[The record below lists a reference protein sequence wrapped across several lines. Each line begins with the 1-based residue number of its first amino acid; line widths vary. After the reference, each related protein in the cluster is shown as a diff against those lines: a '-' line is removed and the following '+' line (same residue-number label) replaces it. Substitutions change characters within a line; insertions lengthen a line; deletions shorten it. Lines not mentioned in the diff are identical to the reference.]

1 MRPELDPILLEVF
14 RNAFESGAD
23 QMALILMRTAH
34 SPIVRDAMDFSTA
47 LCDAAGQNLAQGL
60 TTPMHLGSF
69 YDAMRHLIGQY
80 RGRIAAGDVFI
91 GNDPYLASGQHLPD
105 IYVIRPVFHRE
116 TLCGWAATIAH
127 HVDVGGL
134 VPGSNSLA
142 AVEIHQEGLRLPFL
156 KLVERGV
163 VNATLMDIIAANV
176 RVPDQVLGDIHA
188 QMAAC
193 LAGEREL
200 SALLERYGPDRV
212 VEYGDAL
219 QDYSERLAR
228 AAIARIPDGTY
239 RFSDHIDGLGEDPQ
253 PIEFHVAVTVQG
265 EELTVDWTGTS
276 PQVKGGINTPL
287 SFCKSNVYAA
297 LRSIMPAEVPNSH
310 GYTRPIHVVAPE
322 GSVLN
327 ARYPAPCGARGIT
340 GYRIVD
346 CIFGA
351 LAQAVPDQIAADGA
365 GGSTLP
371 SFGGWDGKKRF
382 VFSECIMGTWGA
394 TSRHDGQEGV
404 PHMASNQ
411 ANVPVEMIES
421 DYPIRIERYGFAPD
435 TGGAGKYRGGLGVVR
450 EYRVL
455 ADDIYFGV
463 RSDKALHPPHGLFGG
478 EAGAPAV
485 NVIRSEA
492 GDRRL
497 PPMPMK
503 PITLRTGDVY
513 RHVMAGGGG
522 YGDPLEREP
531 EKVRTDVLDGKVTIE
546 HARVAYGVVF
556 GQDLQQSVDVSA
568 TRSMR
573 AKRRALQ
580 AAGAVS
586 TANAASP
593 SGVDAASPSGADAAS
608 PLGADAPGR
617 R

>member
-1 MRPELDPILLEVF
+1 MRADLDPILLEVL
-14 RNAFESGAD
+14 RNAFESSAD

-47 LCDAAGQNLAQGL
+47 ICDASGQNLAQGL

-80 RGRIAAGDVFI
+80 QGRIVPGDVFI

-105 IYVIRPVFHRE
+105 IYVVQPVFQGER
-116 TLCGWAATIAH
+116 LCGWAATIAH

-142 AVEIHQEGLRLPFL
+142 ATEIHQEGLRLPFL

-163 VNATLMDIIAANV
+163 VNPMLLDIISANV

-188 QMAAC
+188 QRAAC

-200 SALLERYGPDRV
+200 MALLERYGAERIM
-212 VEYGDAL
+212 EYGDAL
-219 QDYSERLAR
+219 QDYSEKLAR
-228 AAIARIPDGTY
+228 AAIARIPDGVY
-239 RFSDHIDGLGEDPQ
+239 RFSDHIDGLGESPR
-253 PIEFHVAVTVQG
+253 PIEFHVCVTVSG
-265 EELTVDWTGTS
+265 AELTVDWTGTS
-276 PQVKGGINTPL
+276 AQVKGGINAPL

-297 LRSIMPAEVPNSH
+297 LRSVMPAEVPNCH

-346 CIFGA
+346 CMFGA
-351 LAQAVPDQIAADGA
+351 LAQAVPDQVAADGA

-394 TSRHDGQEGV
+394 TSQHDGQEGV

-421 DYPIRIERYGFAPD
+421 DYPIRIERYGFVPD
-435 TGGAGKYRGGLGVVR
+435 TGGAGKYRGGLSLVR
-450 EYRVL
+450 EYRIL

-463 RSDKALHPPHGLFGG
+463 RSDKSIYPPHGLFGG
-478 EAGAPAV
+478 HTGAPAE
-485 NVIRSEA
+485 NLIRSRE
-492 GDRRL
+492 GERVL
-497 PPMPMK
+497 PSMPMQ
-503 PITLRTGDVY
+503 PINLGNGDVY
-513 RHVMAGGGG
+513 RHIMAGGGG
-522 YGDPLEREP
+522 FGNPFERDPER
-531 EKVRTDVLDGKVTIE
+531 VRTDVIEGKVTRK
-546 HARVAYGVVF
+546 HAREAYGVVLSDDEVSPVV
-556 GQDLQQSVDVSA
+556 DLEA
-568 TRSMR
+568 TVLLR
-573 AKRRALQ
+573 
-580 AAGAVS
+580 
-586 TANAASP
+586 TAQ
-593 SGVDAASPSGADAAS
+593 
-608 PLGADAPGR
+608 R
-617 R
+617 Q

>member
-1 MRPELDPILLEVF
+1 MRTDLDPILIEVL

-47 LCDAAGQNLAQGL
+47 LCDASGQNLAQGL

-80 RGRIAAGDVFI
+80 QGRIYPGDVFI

-105 IYVIRPVFHRE
+105 IYVVQPVFHGER
-116 TLCGWAATIAH
+116 LCGWAATIAH

-156 KLVERGV
+156 KLAERGV
-163 VNATLMDIIAANV
+163 LNAMLLEIVAANV

-188 QMAAC
+188 QRAAC
-193 LAGEREL
+193 VAGEREL
-200 SALLERYGPDRV
+200 SALLERHGVERV
-212 VEYGDAL
+212 IEYGDAL
-219 QDYSERLAR
+219 QDYAEKLAR

-239 RFSDHIDGLGEDPQ
+239 RFSDHIDGLGENPQ
-253 PIEFHVAVTVQG
+253 PVEFHVAVTVRG

-297 LRSIMPAEVPNSH
+297 LRSIMPPDVPNCH
-310 GYTRPIHVVAPE
+310 GYTRPIHVIAPA

-351 LAQAVPDQIAADGA
+351 LAQAVPDQVAADGA

-371 SFGGWDGKKRF
+371 SFGGWDGDKRF

-435 TGGAGKYRGGLGVVR
+435 TGGPGRYRGGLGILR
-450 EYRVL
+450 EYRIL
-455 ADDIYFGV
+455 ADDVYFGV
-463 RSDKALHPPHGLFGG
+463 RSDKSFHPPHGLFGG
-478 EAGAPAV
+478 QAGAPAV
-485 NVIRSEA
+485 NLIRSATDE
-492 GDRRL
+492 RTL
-497 PPMPMK
+497 PPMPMQ
-503 PITLRTGDVY
+503 PITLKVGDVY

-522 YGDPLEREP
+522 FGDPLERDP
-531 EKVRTDVLDGKVTIE
+531 ESVRADVLDGKVTVE
-546 HARVAYGVVF
+546 HAREAYGVVL
-556 GQDLQQSVDVSA
+556 GDRAEVDAQA
-568 TRSMR
+568 TRSLR
-573 AKRRALQ
+573 ASRR
-580 AAGAVS
+580 GG
-586 TANAASP
+586 P
-593 SGVDAASPSGADAAS
+593 
-608 PLGADAPGR
+608 
-617 R
+617 

>member
-14 RNAFESGAD
+14 RNAFESSAD

-47 LCDAAGQNLAQGL
+47 LCDASGQNLAQGL

-80 RGRIAAGDVFI
+80 KGRIASGDVFI

-105 IYVIRPVFHRE
+105 IYVIRPVFHGE
-116 TLCGWAATIAH
+116 SLCGWAATIAH

-156 KLVERGV
+156 KLAERGV
-163 VNATLMDIIAANV
+163 LNAMLMDVIAANV

-200 SALLERYGPDRV
+200 SALLERYGPDKV
-212 VEYGDAL
+212 VEYGEAL

-239 RFSDHIDGLGEDPQ
+239 RFSDHIDGLGEDPR
-253 PIEFHVAVTVQG
+253 PIEFHVSVTVEG

-297 LRSIMPAEVPNSH
+297 LRSIMPAEVPNCH

-463 RSDKALHPPHGLFGG
+463 RSDKSIHPPHGLFGG
-478 EAGAPAV
+478 EAGAPTV
-485 NVIRSEA
+485 NLIRSES
-492 GDRRL
+492 GERVL

-503 PITLRTGDVY
+503 PITLRTGDLY

-522 YGDPLEREP
+522 FGDPLEREP
-531 EKVRTDVLDGKVTIE
+531 ERVRADVLDGKVTIE
-546 HARVAYGVVF
+546 HARAAYGVVLCHDM
-556 GQDLQQSVDVSA
+556 GREVDVSA
-568 TRSMR
+568 TETLR
-573 AKRRALQ
+573 AQKRCL
-580 AAGAVS
+580 
-586 TANAASP
+586 P
-593 SGVDAASPSGADAAS
+593 
-608 PLGADAPGR
+608 
-617 R
+617 

>member
-1 MRPELDPILLEVF
+1 MGPDLDPVLLEVF

-47 LCDAAGQNLAQGL
+47 ICDASGQNLAQGL

-80 RGRIAAGDVFI
+80 AGRIGPGDVFI

-105 IYVIRPVFHRE
+105 IYVIQPVFHRN
-116 TLCGWAATIAH
+116 TLWGWVATIAH

-156 KLVERGV
+156 KLVEGGV
-163 VNATLMDIIAANV
+163 INETLTQVISANV

-188 QMAAC
+188 QRAAC
-193 LAGEREL
+193 IAGEREL
-200 SALLERYGPDRV
+200 AALLERYGMELLT
-212 VEYGDAL
+212 EYGNAL
-219 QDYSERLAR
+219 QDYSEKLAR
-228 AAIARIPDGTY
+228 AAIARIPDGIY
-239 RFSDHIDGLGEDPQ
+239 RFSDHIDGLGDNPQ
-253 PIEFHVAVTVQG
+253 PIEFHVTVTVHG

-276 PQVKGGINTPL
+276 AQVKGGINTPL

-297 LRSIMPAEVPNSH
+297 LRSIMPSEVPNCH
-310 GYTRPIHVVAPE
+310 GYTRPIHVIAPE
-322 GSVLN
+322 GSLLN

-371 SFGGWDGKKRF
+371 SFGGWDRERRF

-421 DYPIRIERYGFAPD
+421 DYPIRIERYGFVPD
-435 TGGAGKYRGGLGVVR
+435 TGGAGEFRGGLALER
-450 EYRVL
+450 EYRML

-463 RSDKALHPPHGLFGG
+463 RSDKCFHPPHGLFGG
-478 EAGAPAV
+478 QAGSPAV
-485 NVIRSEA
+485 NLIRSA
-492 GDRRL
+492 GGETTL

-503 PITLRTGDVY
+503 PITLHAGEVY

-522 YGDPLEREP
+522 FGNALERDP
-531 EKVRTDVLDGKVTIE
+531 KRVRDDVLDGKVTVE
-546 HARVAYGVVF
+546 HARDVYGVVLSD
-556 GQDLQQSVDVSA
+556 GALREIDAISTRALRA
-568 TRSMR
+568 TRS
-573 AKRRALQ
+573 
-580 AAGAVS
+580 AAA
-586 TANAASP
+586 TP
-593 SGVDAASPSGADAAS
+593 Q
-608 PLGADAPGR
+608 R
-617 R
+617 

>member
-1 MRPELDPILLEVF
+1 MPLEIDPISLEVF
-14 RNAFESGAD
+14 RNAFESSAD

-47 LCDAAGQNLAQGL
+47 ICDAAGQNLAQGL

-69 YDAMRHLIGQY
+69 YDAMRHLIRQY
-80 RGRIAAGDVFI
+80 EGRIDPGDVFI
-91 GNDPYLASGQHLPD
+91 ANDPYLASGQHLPD
-105 IYVIRPVFHRE
+105 IYVVRPIFTGAR
-116 TLCGWAATIAH
+116 LCAWAATIAH

-156 KLVERGV
+156 KLAERGV
-163 VNATLMDIIAANV
+163 SNAMLLEIIAANV

-193 LAGEREL
+193 LAGEREML
-200 SALLERYGPDRV
+200 QLIGRYGAGTV
-212 VEYGDAL
+212 TAYGDAL

-228 AAIARIPDGTY
+228 AAIAGIPDGTY
-239 RFSDHIDGLGEDPQ
+239 RFSDHIDGLGENPQ
-253 PIEFHVAVTVQG
+253 PVHFEVRMIVDG
-265 EELTVDWTGTS
+265 DELTVDWTGTS
-276 PQVKGGINTPL
+276 PQVKGGINAPL

-297 LRSIMPAEVPNSH
+297 LRSIMPAEVPNCH

-327 ARYPAPCGARGIT
+327 ALYPAPCGARGIT

-351 LAQAVPDQIAADGA
+351 LAQALPDAVAADGA

-371 SFGGWDGKKRF
+371 SFSGWHGGKRF

-450 EYRVL
+450 EYRML
-455 ADDIYFGV
+455 SDDVYFGV
-463 RSDKALHPPHGLFGG
+463 RSDKVLHAPHGLFGG
-478 EAGAPAV
+478 AAGAPAV
-485 NVIRSEA
+485 NIIQSGA
-492 GDRRL
+492 GGRTL
-497 PPMPMK
+497 PPMPMV
-503 PITLRTGDVY
+503 PITLGRGDIY
-513 RHVMAGGGG
+513 RHAMAGGGG
-522 YGDPLEREP
+522 FGDPLDREP
-531 EKVRTDVLDGKVTIE
+531 ERVRADVLDGKVSRA
-546 HARVAYGVVF
+546 HARSAYGVVI
-556 GQDLQQSVDVSA
+556 DDDIRLDTAA
-568 TRSMR
+568 TQALRSTLRNGR
-573 AKRRALQ
+573 A
-580 AAGAVS
+580 AAR
-586 TANAASP
+586 P
-593 SGVDAASPSGADAAS
+593 
-608 PLGADAPGR
+608 
-617 R
+617 

>member
-1 MRPELDPILLEVF
+1 MMRSDLDPILLEVF
-14 RNAFESGAD
+14 RNAFESTAD

-47 LCDAAGQNLAQGL
+47 LCDAHGLNLAQGL

-80 RGRIAAGDVFI
+80 EGRIAEGDVFI

-105 IYVIRPVFHRE
+105 IYVIQPVFHAGR
-116 TLCGWAATIAH
+116 LCGWAATIAH

-156 KLVERGV
+156 KLFDQGV
-163 VNATLMDIIAANV
+163 VNATLLEIIAANV

-188 QMAAC
+188 QRAAC

-200 SALLERYGPDRV
+200 LALLERYGVDRV
-212 VEYGDAL
+212 IAYGEAL
-219 QDYSERLAR
+219 QDYSEKLAR
-228 AAIARIPDGTY
+228 AAIAGIPDGTY
-239 RFSDHIDGLGEDPQ
+239 RFSDHLDGLGEDPQ
-253 PIEFHVAVTVQG
+253 PIEFHVAVTVLG

-297 LRSIMPAEVPNSH
+297 LRSIMPPEVPNCH
-310 GYTRPIHVVAPE
+310 GYTRPIHVIAPE
-322 GSVLN
+322 GSLIN

-371 SFGGWDGKKRF
+371 SFGGWDGGKRF

-394 TSRHDGQEGV
+394 TSLHDGQEGV

-411 ANVPVEMIES
+411 ANVPVEMIEA
-421 DYPIRIERYGFAPD
+421 DYPIRIERYEFVAD
-435 TGGAGKYRGGLGVVR
+435 TGGAGKYRGGLGLAR
-450 EYRVL
+450 EYRIL

-463 RSDKALHPPHGLFGG
+463 RSDKCLYPPHGLFGG
-478 EAGAPAV
+478 QTGAPAV
-485 NVIRSEA
+485 NLIRSET
-492 GDRRL
+492 GDRVL
-497 PPMPMK
+497 PSMPMK
-503 PITLRTGDVY
+503 PITLHAGDVY

-522 YGDPLEREP
+522 FGDPVERDP
-531 EKVRTDVLDGKVTIE
+531 EKVRADVLDGKVTID
-546 HARVAYGVVF
+546 HARNSYGVIF
-556 GQDLQQSVDVSA
+556 CDGAQLNVDTSA
-568 TRSMR
+568 TSALR
-573 AKRRALQ
+573 ATRRVADL
-580 AAGAVS
+580 AV
-586 TANAASP
+586 P
-593 SGVDAASPSGADAAS
+593 
-608 PLGADAPGR
+608 
-617 R
+617 